1 MRRGEERSL
10 ERGKGHKVT
19 TSRLAAALL
28 ALVALLPSSLVA
40 ADVAVLK
47 STDAP
52 AWRPAL
58 DALHRAVPNHTLTE
72 YDLRGER
79 VGAERVVAALKGK
92 AGLLVAMGPLAAQV
106 AKDVLPDL
114 PLVYCLVQDPGRL
127 GIPAS
132 AAGVAFQTPIKN
144 QLAAFRLVYPRG
156 VRVGVIYGDP
166 WVARLVEEAQKA
178 ALVVRIS
185 IVSRPVGSDKDVPA
199 TLRSLLRG
207 DDAVDAL
214 WIPPDPLLLGDETR
228 RYLLAETL
236 KALKPVYSFSSAL
249 VTEGALASNGP
260 DLGSVG
266 EQVGEL
272 VNRFAAGDRTARGV
286 LLVPRAELIIN
297 KKIAD
302 KMKIEIPADALKA
315 ASKVF

>member
-1 MRRGEERSL
+1 MR
-10 ERGKGHKVT
+10 
-19 TSRLAAALL
+19 TSRLAAVLFALS
-28 ALVALLPSSLVA
+28 ALLPSSLVA
-40 ADVAVLK
+40 AEVAVLK
-47 STDAP
+47 SSDVP
-52 AWRPAL
+52 AWRPTIEAMRRT
-58 DALHRAVPNHTLTE
+58 ASGHNLTE

-79 VGAERVVAALKGK
+79 GEAERVATGLKGK

-106 AKDVLPDL
+106 AKDILPEL

-166 WVARLVEEAQKA
+166 GVARLVEEAQKA
-178 ALVVRIS
+178 AVVVRIT
-185 IVSRPVGSDKDVPA
+185 VVARLVGSDKDVPS
-199 TLRSLLRG
+199 TLRSLLKG

-228 RYLLAETL
+228 RFLLTETL
-236 KALKPVYSFSSAL
+236 KAAKPVYSFSSAL
-249 VTEGALASNGP
+249 VSEGALASNGP
-260 DLGSVG
+260 NLASVG

-272 VNRFAAGDRTARGV
+272 VNRFASGDRTARGA
-286 LLVPRAELIIN
+286 LLVPRAELVIN

-302 KMKIEIPADALKA
+302 KMKIEIPAEALAEALKTGR
-315 ASKVF
+315 VF